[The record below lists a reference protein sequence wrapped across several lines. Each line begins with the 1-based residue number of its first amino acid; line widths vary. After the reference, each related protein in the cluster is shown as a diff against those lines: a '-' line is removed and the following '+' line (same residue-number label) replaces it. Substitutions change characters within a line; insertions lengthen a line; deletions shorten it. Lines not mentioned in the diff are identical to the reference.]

1 MSFFNDISLGYYYPG
16 DSFVH
21 RLDPRTKLISFMLL
35 MTTLLVTFRVTL
47 LFGFF
52 IVTCMTILSSRIPVS
67 LVLRNLRPFAWL
79 FAITV
84 LVHIFWTE
92 GRIVFTMPLLN
103 TPVTREGL
111 SLGLVYSVRLALLV
125 ILAAVLTLTTS
136 PIELTDALEKFFN
149 PFKRFRLPIHEIIIM
164 LTLSLRFIP
173 TLSEEA
179 LRIKNAQISRGA
191 TFDGSLMKRMRSVVP
206 LVLPLFVSAFRRAD
220 ELAWAMDSRCY
231 TGGEGRTSYKRL
243 HFEVADYCVLAFCS
257 LMIIMILIFGL
268 SATLP
273 DLN

>member
-35 MTTLLVTFRVTL
+35 MTTLLVTYQATL

-52 IVTCMTILSSRIPVS
+52 IATCMTILSSRIPVS
-67 LVLRNLRPFAWL
+67 IVLRNLRPFVWL
-79 FAITV
+79 FVVTV
-84 LVHIFWTE
+84 LVHIFWTH
-92 GRIVFTMPLLN
+92 GRILFTVPLLDMH
-103 TPVTREGL
+103 VTEEGVF
-111 SLGLVYSVRLALLV
+111 LGFVYSIRLALLV
-125 ILAAVLTLTTS
+125 ILAAILTLTTS

-149 PFKRFRLPIHEIIIM
+149 PLKRFRLPTHEIIMM

-173 TLSEEA
+173 TLLEEA

-191 TFDGSLMKRMRSVVP
+191 TFEGSLMKRMRSVVP

-231 TGGEGRTSYKRL
+231 TGGEGRTSFRRL
-243 HFEVADYCVLAFCS
+243 KFEVADYFILSLCS
-257 LMIIMILIFGL
+257 FMAILIL
-268 SATLP
+268 VLR
-273 DLN
+273 